1 MYADD
6 IELYKPD
13 SPSEA
18 FTLAQTIESCI
29 SDVKVWVVQNEL
41 QLNDD
46 KMTTILLTGSGPGI
60 DLHSSLCVGESDIP
74 FPDASRNLSAIFH
87 SQLALKERVNKL
99 CQQAYLEIRLIGSI
113 RRYLSSEATK
123 TLVSSLVLP
132 RLDYCNAPLAGSTQA
147 LLDKIQRLN
156 KLCQQAYL
164 EIRLIGSIRIFLLKP
179 IKTLV
184 SSLVLPRLDYCNA
197 PLAGSTQVLLDKI
210 QRVINC
216 SSRLI
221 FKTPKSA
228 YITPLSYDL
237 HWLPISSRIQYK
249 IALICFQIAS
259 GTAPP
264 YLSELLHLYSLSR
277 SLRSAS
283 ETRIFRI
290 F

>member
-1 MYADD
+1 MDAQ
-6 IELYKPD
+6 LYKSD
-13 SPSEA
+13 SLSEA
-18 FTLAQTIESCI
+18 FILERTIESCI
-29 SDVKVWVVQNEL
+29 SDVKVWVVQNKL

-46 KMTTILLTGSGPGI
+46 KTESLMTGFAPGI
-60 DLHSSLCVGESDIP
+60 NLPSSVCVGHSDILSSN
-74 FPDASRNLSAIFH
+74 ATHNLGVILD
-87 SQLALKERVNKL
+87 SQLALKEQVNIRYQL
-99 CQQAYLEIRLIGSI
+99 AYLEIKRFSSI
-113 RRYLSSEATK
+113 RRYLSSEVTK
-123 TLVSSLVLP
+123 TVVSSLVLS
-132 RLDYCNAPLAGSTQA
+132 RLGNCNTVLAGS
-147 LLDKIQRLN
+147 
-156 KLCQQAYL
+156 
-164 EIRLIGSIRIFLLKP
+164 
-179 IKTLV
+179 
-184 SSLVLPRLDYCNA
+184 PR
-197 PLAGSTQVLLDKI
+197 VLLDKI